1 MCTKLDYALKGELT
15 TDFSCSVYV
24 ALVWQNVPHLL
35 MFQRTFCELQWKEIL
50 SFAQMSSHVQYHT
63 FFKIY
68 WWPRN
73 SANSLCIFI
82 FLQIPTTY
90 YDRITDFLS
99 GLRLLNLMVCSI
111 YFKFFRFLTFKP
123 CVTLTKMYYPFKQ
136 YNKSLIL
143 FKQPSK
149 DPFSKHFIMWK

>member
-15 TDFSCSVYV
+15 TDFSCVYV

-35 MFQRTFCELQWKEIL
+35 MFQRTFCELQWKEIF
-50 SFAQMSSHVQYHT
+50 SFAQMSSHDQYHT
-63 FFKIY
+63 FSHFIDDLEIVQILYVCLYFCKFLQLIMTE
-68 WWPRN
+68 
-73 SANSLCIFI
+73 SQI
-82 FLQIPTTY
+82 FLG
-90 YDRITDFLS
+90 

-149 DPFSKHFIMWK
+149 DPFSKHFIMGK